1 MTFVMFIC
9 TERIIDPTAVVLPTN
24 LVILCGVV
32 KVNGETPSGR
42 LQPVPRA
49 SHSVVTRLATT
60 SSTSTTSSATS
71 HSHQRF
77 LCHPAFCTISH
88 A

>member
-60 SSTSTTSSATS
+60 SSTFQQHHHRHLIHINVSLSSS
-71 HSHQRF
+71 V
-77 LCHPAFCTISH
+77 LYN
-88 A
+88 